1 MEIENEKAETH
12 EILPNPENS
21 SSLSNL
27 SDAQLK
33 YLSQI
38 LGIKISHDEISL
50 FANVEDLASFIN
62 SIKFPDKKKN
72 ETRDYLIE
80 ILQSLNSEEFSKK
93 ITEEKSRK
101 FSDCVK
107 TNGKTINYA
116 TAEEDELSP
125 TMNAFY
131 FCDKSKQI
139 FSDKDSAE
147 FKKNFESAYP
157 NPFMKDINEDNSSY
171 NSGYIEKVPVHN
183 VPKVLNK
190 KRKISNNINNP
201 KSNKKKKVEKN
212 KEDNNSKNEDD
223 LQESE
228 YCIPECRYG
237 RKSKNQAMIQC
248 DNCSLWY
255 HKNCLGFSDEYFQK
269 YNGNGKAWFCHKCEE
284 SSIDSKKISEE

>member
-171 NSGYIEKVPVHN
+171 NSGYIEKAPVHN

-248 DNCSLWY
+248 DNCSSWY
-255 HKNCLGFSDEYFQK
+255 HKNCLDISDEYFQK